1 MGLRKHLSSINSD
14 VKIVS
19 IRDLGYPLELSVMDI
34 CPHFCGMCPDVHG
47 FSPGLIC
54 YRLVLPLL
62 HRGRPLQI
70 PPSSPNKKG
79 PHPKGCGPFMETNPN
94 FNTNAP
100 PFEIEPPLVK

>member
-54 YRLVLPLL
+54 YRVVLPLL

-70 PPSSPNKKG
+70 PPSSPNKKRTTSQG
-79 PHPKGCGPFMETNPN
+79 MWSFYGVEGG
-94 FNTNAP
+94 
-100 PFEIEPPLVK
+100 I

>member
-70 PPSSPNKKG
+70 PPSSPNKKRTTSQG
-79 PHPKGCGPFMETNPN
+79 ICPIGTFCDLWGIM
-94 FNTNAP
+94 
-100 PFEIEPPLVK
+100 LVRCKRDPADYE